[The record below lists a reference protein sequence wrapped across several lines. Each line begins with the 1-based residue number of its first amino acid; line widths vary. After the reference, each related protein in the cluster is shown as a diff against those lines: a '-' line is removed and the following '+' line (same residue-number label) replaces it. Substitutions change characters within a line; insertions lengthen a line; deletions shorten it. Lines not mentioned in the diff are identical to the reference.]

1 MVPFKYS
8 GYFKNDF
15 FLKYLRSIALVLII
29 LLVFLENGVSG
40 QKKAFTAKINKD
52 GVQVIEM
59 KAGDYY
65 FSPNFI
71 TVKVNVPVEIKL
83 IRKSEFTP
91 HNMVLKAPEAG
102 IGISTSIMREP
113 KVIKFTPAKTG
124 KYLFYCDRKVFFFI
138 KHKSKGMQG
147 ILKVIE

>member
-1 MVPFKYS
+1 MILLKYFS
-8 GYFKNDF
+8 YFKNNF
-15 FLKYLRSIALVLII
+15 FLNYLRSIAMVLII
-29 LLVFLENGVSG
+29 LLVFLENNVSG
-40 QKKAFTAKINKD
+40 QKKTFTAKINKD

-91 HNMVLKAPEAG
+91 HNIMLKAPEAG
-102 IGISTSIMREP
+102 ISISTSIMRES
-113 KVIKFTPAKTG
+113 KVIKFTPVKTG
-124 KYLFYCDRKVFFFI
+124 KYLFICDRKVFFFI

>member
-1 MVPFKYS
+1 M
-8 GYFKNDF
+8 
-15 FLKYLRSIALVLII
+15 VLII
-29 LLVFLENGVSG
+29 LLVFLETSVSG
-40 QKKAFTAKINKD
+40 QKKTFTAKINKD

-91 HNMVLKAPEAG
+91 HNIILKAPEAG
-102 IGISTSIMREP
+102 ISISTSIMREP
-113 KVIKFTPAKTG
+113 KVIKFTPVKTG
-124 KYLFYCDRKVFFFI
+124 KYLFICDRKVFFFI

-147 ILKVIE
+147 MLKVIE